1 MIFFTGFLVGVA
13 SLIPGVS
20 GGTILVL
27 TKKYD
32 LITNAISHY
41 KKKENI
47 LLIFFLVLGIIVGT
61 ICFAR
66 IIELLFYF
74 FPNGIMIIFSGFILF
89 HLPKLIK
96 EEKEKPKLLWFF
108 LGMLLI
114 YLLSFFASDVDKVI
128 VDYPKLTPLFL
139 LYFGFCGSIDGFF
152 TIIPGISGSMMM
164 MLLGPYF
171 LYKSFLA
178 GLSFSTIYLAIPLF
192 FYFIGDAFGFYL
204 GSKFSIYFI
213 NKCRRTFFSIIFG
226 MVLMSAILIL
236 PIPIFTQTGIL
247 SYLSFLLIS
256 YIFYRF
262 ISNFM

>member
-20 GGTILVL
+20 GGTILIL

-32 LITNAISHY
+32 LITAAISNY
-41 KKKENI
+41 KKRENLI
-47 LLIFFLVLGIIVGT
+47 LIFSLILGIIAGT
-61 ICFAR
+61 VCFAR
-66 IIELLFYF
+66 IIELLFYLM
-74 FPNGIMIIFSGFILF
+74 PNGTMIIFSGFILF
-89 HLPKLIK
+89 HLPQLIK
-96 EEKEKPKLLWFF
+96 EEKEKPKILYFF

-114 YLLSFFASDVDKVI
+114 YLLSFFSSDIDKV
-128 VDYPKLTPLFL
+128 VLDYPKITMLFL

-152 TIIPGISGSMMM
+152 TIIPGISGSMIM

-178 GLSFSTIYLAIPLF
+178 NLTFSTIYLAIPLL
-192 FYFIGDAFGFYL
+192 FYFIGDAIGFYL

-213 NKCRRTFFSIIFG
+213 KKCQSTFFSIIFG
-226 MVLMSAILIL
+226 MVLMSALLIL
-236 PIPIFTQTGIL
+236 PALEFSQKGIL
-247 SYLSFLLIS
+247 TYLLFFLIS

-262 ISNFM
+262 FKKFM